1 MTRATSILINELSD
15 IIDKSKYLI
24 LSGGSGVGKTYI
36 ASAIVENCLNPNYN
50 SQGKLT
56 EGKDKYD
63 VDLEFVPIHPSFS
76 YEDLVSGISIQTED
90 GSALNIPGTFS
101 NMNTLGLYLFTTFK

>member
-90 GSALNIPGTFS
+90 GSV
-101 NMNTLGLYLFTTFK
+101 TFKYEDKLFLSLLK